1 MSYEAS
7 REQVVGIKLLM
18 KNSSSSTSTVDI
30 YCMDNFC
37 LLRNS
42 LEKWQ
47 NVNCLDTLYAG

>member
-7 REQVVGIKLLM
+7 REEVVGIKLLF

-37 LLRNS
+37 LLRNN